1 MLKPRK
7 FETLVDPPEESKTEQ
22 QLRKDD
28 VRTEQWLEKMG
39 RKKEVKLWEDG
50 CYSWENY
57 QELEDMGRGLDL
69 NTTHD
74 SS

>member
-28 VRTEQWLEKMG
+28 VRTEQ
-39 RKKEVKLWEDG
+39 
-50 CYSWENY
+50 
-57 QELEDMGRGLDL
+57 
-69 NTTHD
+69 
-74 SS
+74 